1 MFRGGGGVNASR
13 MRNKNDLFSR
23 DKTFVV
29 KLLRAVELC
38 KFLVIQTFKN
48 LLLVSLDC
56 LSLASLAT
64 QNKNLTAGE
73 KTERKTCKKK
83 LQKKSI
89 QSESSGLSLS
99 ILAHIV

>member
-1 MFRGGGGVNASR
+1 MPLVCAI
-13 MRNKNDLFSR
+13 
-23 DKTFVV
+23 KTTFFAEVRPLCEITSV
-29 KLLRAVELC
+29 PELC

-48 LLLVSLDC
+48 VLLVSLDC

-89 QSESSGLSLS
+89 QSECGLVVKYIGPYSLK
-99 ILAHIV
+99 

>member
-1 MFRGGGGVNASR
+1 MPLVCAIKTTFFAGVRPLCEITSV
-13 MRNKNDLFSR
+13 L
-23 DKTFVV
+23 
-29 KLLRAVELC
+29 ELC

-48 LLLVSLDC
+48 VLLVSLDY

-64 QNKNLTAGE
+64 DINKSQTAGE

-89 QSESSGLSLS
+89 QSDCGLVVKYIGPYSLK
-99 ILAHIV
+99 

>member
-1 MFRGGGGVNASR
+1 MPLVCAI
-13 MRNKNDLFSR
+13 
-23 DKTFVV
+23 KTTFFAEVRPLCEITSV
-29 KLLRAVELC
+29 LQLC